1 MNLILLGPPG
11 AGKGTQAQF
20 IVKKYNYFQLSSGNL
35 LRDEIKKNT
44 TLGKRIVEIM
54 PQGELITDEIVNL
67 LLKKVITKPE
77 NKHRIIFDGYPRN
90 IFQAENLDQVL
101 KEDNQVI
108 GTVIFLNVSRE
119 IIKKRI
125 IGRITC
131 EKCNVILN
139 EFFNQNEID
148 LHQCGKKYLKKR
160 DDDNQQTTIT
170 RYNTYM
176 EKTKPLLDFYSSKE
190 SFYEIDASLKIE
202 VITGKIDK
210 ILNV

>member
-1 MNLILLGPPG
+1 VNLILLGPPG

-20 IVKKYNYFQLSSGNL
+20 IVKKYNYFQLSSGDL

-44 TLGKRIVEIM
+44 TLGKRIVKIM

-77 NKHRIIFDGYPRN
+77 NKNRIIFDGYPRN

-139 EFFNQNEID
+139 EFFNQDEID

-160 DDDNQQTTIT
+160 DDDNQQTIIT